1 MENGT
6 VTKGVGIGELFKAFT
21 EPEDNMPKD
30 EQKALGGE
38 EIKLIWSK
46 VWKGITKR
54 GIEITEKGVTV
65 SAKKPGKITQIRVNQ
80 KNKTSQTP
88 QEVKSMDNKNID
100 EEENTK

>member
-6 VTKGVGIGELFKAFT
+6 VTKGVGIRAFFKLLI
-21 EPEDNMPKD
+21 EPEEDIPKD
-30 EQKALGGE
+30 EQKTQGGE
-38 EIKLIWSK
+38 EINLIWSK